1 MQIVVKYSDFGAI
14 GDGVAN
20 DFAAIKA
27 AHNYANE
34 RRLPV
39 EGQPGRTYRLGDN
52 GTDSSIPGDT
62 TGMGLDNMQ
71 ARVAALKGT
80 IRFSTQNGFHI
91 FVSIPKE
98 PN

>member
-27 AHNYANE
+27 AHDYANE
-34 RRLPV
+34 NKLPV

-52 GTDSSIPGDT
+52 GKESIIIMTDTLWVGCAFPVENHRAS
-62 TGMGLDNMQ
+62 
-71 ARVAALKGT
+71 
-80 IRFSTQNGFHI
+80 
-91 FVSIPKE
+91 
-98 PN
+98 